1 MGLSVCVFVCMFLE
15 AFAIR
20 CYILPVLQ
28 MTSYLHITGR
38 RAIRNE
44 SVPKVI
50 INDTMDLFFLN
61 YSQHFC
67 NFKP

>member
-1 MGLSVCVFVCMFLE
+1 MISLYVCVFVCMFLE

-38 RAIRNE
+38 RAIGNE

-50 INDTMDLFFLN
+50 INDTMD
-61 YSQHFC
+61 
-67 NFKP
+67 